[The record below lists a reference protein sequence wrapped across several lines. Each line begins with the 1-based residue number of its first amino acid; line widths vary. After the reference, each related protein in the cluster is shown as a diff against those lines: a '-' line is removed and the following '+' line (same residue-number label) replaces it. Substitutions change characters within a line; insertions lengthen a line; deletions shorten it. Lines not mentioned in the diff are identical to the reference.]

1 MKEESDMIENYEHY
15 ITRNIRAFYKRRLYS
30 PIVYLLI
37 LLILWIIF
45 PIGEMI
51 APTQLEN
58 AAQIESIYEAK
69 KEYATVNFENLTF
82 TGYTTKRFGATN
94 GYWYYGEKDDV
105 CFIVLLTPNTCEEGL
120 PTIEALTANCRI
132 VNHPKLY
139 EQLLT
144 ALSAD
149 LEWTIEGLENQLPP
163 VYYSEPDY
171 NPMTNALMFLV
182 YFGTLIYTL
191 ISLGRYTLF
200 IYHPHFAPACQNL
213 IVFGNPKKQ
222 LEEAEE
228 ELATLPQLATED
240 MFITE
245 HYFIMTSPYGN
256 AIVPIKEIQW
266 IYKYSTLHKFLWYH
280 FSISYTLHISA
291 NKHLYI
297 QCPKNIK
304 SDIDGII
311 DYLAEANHDILVGF
325 TEENRLKVEA
335 RQGKPFHI
343 EKWTALLNKRI

>member
-1 MKEESDMIENYEHY
+1 MIDNYEHY
-15 ITRNIRAFYKRRLYS
+15 ITRNIRAFYKRRLFS

-45 PIGEMI
+45 PLGEML
-51 APTQLEN
+51 APMRVEN
-58 AAQIESIYEAK
+58 ASQIESIYEAK
-69 KEYATVNFENLTF
+69 KEYATVTFEDLTF
-82 TGYTTKRFGATN
+82 TGYTTKRFGSTN

-105 CFIVLLTPNTCEEGL
+105 CYIVLLTPRTCEEGL
-120 PTIEALTANCRI
+120 PTIETITTTCRI
-132 VNHPKLY
+132 VNHEKLY
-139 EQLLT
+139 EQLLKV
-144 ALSAD
+144 LSTD
-149 LEWTIEGLENQLPP
+149 LDWTIEGLTNQLPP
-163 VYYSEPDY
+163 VYYSEPDN
-171 NPMTNALMFLV
+171 NPMTNSLLFLV
-182 YFGTLIYTL
+182 YFGTLIYSL

-200 IYHPHFAPACQNL
+200 IYNPHLAPACQNL
-213 IVFGNPKKQ
+213 IVFGNPRKQ

-256 AIVPIKEIQW
+256 AIVPIQEILW

-280 FSISYTLHISA
+280 FSISYTLHIAA
-291 NKHLYI
+291 NKHMFI

-335 RQGKPFHI
+335 KQGQPFHI
-343 EKWTALLNKRI
+343 EKWTAWLNKKV

>member
-1 MKEESDMIENYEHY
+1 MIDNFEHY
-15 ITRNIRAFYKRRLYS
+15 ITRNIRAFYKRRLFS

-37 LLILWIIF
+37 LLILWFVF
-45 PIGEMI
+45 PLGEML
-51 APTQLEN
+51 APTKVEN
-58 AAQIESIYEAK
+58 AAQIESLYKAN
-69 KEYATVNFENLTF
+69 KEYATVTFENLNF
-82 TGYTTKRFGATN
+82 TGYTTKRFSATN

-105 CFIVLLTPNTCEEGL
+105 CYIVLLTPSTCEEGL
-120 PTIEALTANCRI
+120 PTIESVTTNCRI
-132 VNHPKLY
+132 VNHQSLY

-149 LEWTIEGLENQLPP
+149 LAWTVEGLENQLPP

-171 NPMTNALMFLV
+171 NPMTNALLFLA
-182 YFGTLIYTL
+182 YFGTMIYAI
-191 ISLGRYTLF
+191 ISLTRYTLF
-200 IYHPHFAPACQNL
+200 IHYPHLAPACQNL

-256 AIVPIKEIQW
+256 AIVPIKEILW
-266 IYKYSTLHKFLWYH
+266 IYKYSTLNKFLWYH
-280 FSISYTLHISA
+280 FSISYTLHITA
-291 NKHLYI
+291 NKHMFI

-335 RQGKPFHI
+335 KQGKPFHI
-343 EKWTALLNKRI
+343 EKWTALLNKKV